1 VVDAIHLPSGGA
13 AGELGDG
20 HAGAEA
26 DLEHSVTGLHVQQR
40 HRPAVALPVGAAVRH
55 DPAGQASGDASGV
68 TALAHQGA
76 DRTPLELGSGTFCC
90 CRHDRQ
96 STASSTLEVKMPE
109 EQLTIGELAQRTGV
123 ATSALRYWEECGLLP
138 APARVSG
145 RRRYPPST
153 VGLVGEILLLRDVGF
168 TLREV
173 KALIA
178 ARSQAGDGWRDLHQR
193 KLTEL
198 DQRIAR
204 AQAARTAIA
213 YGLACRHEDTREC
226 PNFASVVAAR
236 LAGSSL
242 EEAHPH

>member
-1 VVDAIHLPSGGA
+1 
-13 AGELGDG
+13 
-20 HAGAEA
+20 
-26 DLEHSVTGLHVQQR
+26 
-40 HRPAVALPVGAAVRH
+40 
-55 DPAGQASGDASGV
+55 
-68 TALAHQGA
+68 
-76 DRTPLELGSGTFCC
+76 
-90 CRHDRQ
+90 
-96 STASSTLEVKMPE
+96 MPE

-153 VGLVGEILLLRDVGF
+153 VGLVGETLLLRDVGF

-178 ARSQAGDGWRDLHQR
+178 ARSQAGDGWRELHQR

-213 YGLACRHEDTREC
+213 HGLACRHEDTREC